1 MKKLLEKLFTEIP
14 KILCAIIISFMV
26 ILPIFIGC
34 AVIIAYT
41 GVLLNYF
48 NDKLE
53 SNPTNFSNGR
63 FVRNLYEDLIMN
75 QAVRIDQRENLTS
88 KDLTMLIKDDF
99 SLEENCSAYIE
110 I

>member
-34 AVIIAYT
+34 AVLIAYT

-48 NDKLE
+48 NI
-53 SNPTNFSNGR
+53 
-63 FVRNLYEDLIMN
+63 V
-75 QAVRIDQRENLTS
+75 S
-88 KDLTMLIKDDF
+88 KDLLYFIVPKASMLLSASI
-99 SLEENCSAYIE
+99 SAYIGVSISE
-110 I
+110 SVYNK